1 VFEYQPCLE
10 ILVQQSG
17 IYLLLVGQLML
28 SYPTCLVLFQGAL
41 AVRSKNASVCKEES
55 GYLGKIIIAKLTLSA
70 CSSAFK
76 AVEMLDNILFGFFYH
91 N

>member
-1 VFEYQPCLE
+1 MFRNL
-10 ILVQQSG
+10 SSTKR
-17 IYLLLVGQLML
+17 YLLVAGGTADAQLPYLL
-28 SYPTCLVLFQGAL
+28 S
-41 AVRSKNASVCKEES
+41 AVPRGTGIRSKNASVCKEES